1 LLFHYSFKTI
11 MGVKA
16 MGKNLVEKIIA
27 SHLVSGSME
36 PGHEIGI
43 SIDQTLTQDATGTL
57 AYLELE
63 AMGVDRVATELS
75 VSYVDHNTL
84 QTGNENADDH
94 LYLRTVAARYG
105 VFFSPPGNGICH
117 QVHLERF
124 GAPGKTLLGSD
135 SHTPTA
141 GGLGMLAIGAGGLDV
156 ALAMAGRPFFL
167 FMPEVVRI
175 DLNGRLAPWVS
186 AKDVILEILRRL
198 TVSGG
203 VGKVLEYD
211 GSGVATLT
219 VPERST
225 ITNMGAELGATSSL
239 FPSDEQTQ
247 RFLRTQGRERDWTPL
262 GADRDAHYG
271 DELSVDLAQLEPLLA
286 LPHSPDNVRRVQDC
300 AGVRVHQV
308 VIGSCTN
315 SSYQDLVCVAE
326 VLKGKRVHPEVDL
339 VIAPGSRQVLHLLAQ
354 RGALSHL
361 IAAGARVLES
371 ACGPCIGMGQAP
383 SSGGVS
389 LRTFNRN
396 FRGRSGTPDAEIYL
410 CSAETAVAS
419 AVIGEITDPRSLGEE
434 IQVPWPR
441 RFWTGA
447 DLIIPP
453 PPHPEKVR
461 VIRGPAIQPLPEFPP
476 LPQQLGGAVLIKV
489 GDDITTDD
497 ILPAGAKVLPLRSNI
512 PAISE
517 FTFARLDPSFA
528 SRAREKGGGIVV
540 GGANYGQGSSREHAA
555 LAPRYLGITAVVAV
569 SFARIHLAN
578 LINFGIVPL
587 LFARAEDYG
596 RIDQGE
602 QVVIQLQDLAGEIT
616 LRNETQG
623 TTCVLTHHLGPREL
637 DIVKAGGALN
647 LVKKGP

>member
-1 LLFHYSFKTI
+1 
-11 MGVKA
+11 

-27 SHLVSGSME
+27 LHLVSGNME

-43 SIDQTLTQDATGTL
+43 SIAQTLTQDATGTL
-57 AYLELE
+57 TYLELE

-141 GGLGMLAIGAGGLDV
+141 GGLGMLAMGAGGVDV
-156 ALAMAGRPFFL
+156 ALAMAGRPFFF

-175 DLNGRLAPWVS
+175 DLNNRLAPWVS
-186 AKDVILEILRRL
+186 AKDVILDILRRL
-198 TVSGG
+198 SVSGG
-203 VGKVLEYD
+203 TGKVFEY
-211 GSGVATLT
+211 GGAGIEGLT

-225 ITNMGAELGATSSL
+225 ITNMGAELGATSSI
-239 FPSDEQTQ
+239 FPSDEQTR
-247 RFLRTQGRERDWTPL
+247 RFLRAQGRESDWIPL
-262 GADRDAHYG
+262 GADRNARYG
-271 DELSVDLAQLEPLLA
+271 DELSIELAQIEPLLA
-286 LPHSPDNVRRVQDC
+286 LPHSPDNVRTVQDR
-300 AGVRVHQV
+300 AGAQVHQV

-315 SSYQDLVCVAE
+315 SSYQDLVRVAE

-339 VIAPGSRQVLHLLAQ
+339 VIAPGSREVLHQLAQ
-354 RGALSHL
+354 RGALTHL
-361 IAAGARVLES
+361 IAAGARLLES

-383 SSGGVS
+383 PSGGVS

-419 AVIGEITDPRSLGEE
+419 ALAGAITDPRSLGDA
-434 IQVPWPR
+434 IPVPWPR
-441 RFWTGA
+441 RFWNGA

-453 PPHPEKVR
+453 PSSSEEVR
-461 VIRGPAIQPLPEFPP
+461 VMRGPSIQPLPEFPP
-476 LPQQLGGAVLIKV
+476 LPQQIEGAVLIKV

-497 ILPAGAKVLPLRSNI
+497 ILPAGAKILPLRSNV

-517 FTFARLDPSFA
+517 FTFSRLDPTFA
-528 SRAREKGGGIVV
+528 ERAREQRGGIVV

-555 LAPRYLGITAVVAV
+555 LAPRYLGVTAVVAI

-587 LFARAEDYG
+587 LFASADDYG
-596 RIDQGE
+596 EINQGD
-602 QVVIQLQDLAGEIT
+602 QVVIQLHGLAAEIT
-616 LRNETQG
+616 LRNKTQG
-623 TTCVLTHHLGPREL
+623 TTCSLTHHLGPRERA
-637 DIVKAGGALN
+637 IVKAGGALK
-647 LVKKGP
+647 LAKEGL

>member
-1 LLFHYSFKTI
+1 
-11 MGVKA
+11 
-16 MGKNLVEKIIA
+16 MGKNLIEKIIA

-36 PGHEIGI
+36 PGHEIGV

-57 AYLELE
+57 VYLELE

-94 LYLRTVAARYG
+94 LYLRTIAARYG

-124 GAPGKTLLGSD
+124 GVPTKTLLGSD

-141 GGLGMLAIGAGGLDV
+141 GGLGMLAIGAGGIDV
-156 ALAMAGRPFFL
+156 ALAMAGKPFYL
-167 FMPEVVRI
+167 SMPEVVRI
-175 DLNGRLAPWVS
+175 DLKGRLAPWVS

-198 TVSGG
+198 SVSGG
-203 VGKVLEYD
+203 AGKVLEY
-211 GSGVATLT
+211 GGKGVVGLT

-225 ITNMGAELGATSSL
+225 ITNMGAELGATSSI

-247 RFLRTQGRERDWTPL
+247 RFLKVQGREGAWTPL
-262 GADRDAHYG
+262 AADRNARYG
-271 DELSVDLAQLEPLLA
+271 DTLSIDLAQLEPLLA
-286 LPHSPDNVRRVQDC
+286 LPHSPDNVQMVQEC
-300 AGVRVHQV
+300 AGLHVHQV

-315 SSYQDLVCVAE
+315 SSYQDLVRVAE
-326 VLKGKRVHPEVDL
+326 VLKGKQVHSEVDL

-354 RGALSHL
+354 RGSLTHL

-419 AVIGEITDPRSLGEE
+419 SVAGEIVDPRSLGEE
-434 IQVPWPR
+434 VPVRWPK
-441 RFWTGA
+441 RFWSGE

-476 LPQQLGGAVLIKV
+476 LPQKLEGEVLIKV
-489 GDDITTDD
+489 GANITTDD

-517 FTFARLDPSFA
+517 FTFSRLDSSFA
-528 SRAREKGGGIVV
+528 SRAKEKGGGIVV

-555 LAPRYLGITAVVAV
+555 LAPRYLGVTVVVAV

-578 LINFGIVPL
+578 LINFGVVPL
-587 LFARAEDYG
+587 LFSSPADYG
-596 RIDQGE
+596 QINQGDQ
-602 QVVIQLQDLAGEIT
+602 VMIQLNNLAGEIT

-623 TTCVLTHHLGPREL
+623 TTCVLGHRLGPREVA
-637 DIVKAGGALN
+637 IVKAGGVLN
-647 LVKKGP
+647 LVTDGS

>member
-1 LLFHYSFKTI
+1 
-11 MGVKA
+11 

-27 SHLVSGSME
+27 SHLVSGSIE
-36 PGHEIGI
+36 SGHEIGI

-63 AMGVDRVATELS
+63 ALGIDRVATELS

-94 LYLRTVAARYG
+94 RYLRTVAARYG

-156 ALAMAGRPFFL
+156 ALAMAGKPFSL
-167 FMPEVVRI
+167 LMPEVVRI
-175 DLNGRLAPWVS
+175 DLNGHLAPWVS
-186 AKDVILEILRRL
+186 AKDVILEVLRRL

-203 VGKVLEYD
+203 TGKVFEY
-211 GSGVATLT
+211 GGTGVTGLT

-225 ITNMGAELGATSSL
+225 ITNMGAELGATSSI
-239 FPSDEQTQ
+239 FPSDEQTR
-247 RFLRTQGRERDWTPL
+247 RFLKVQGRENAWTPL
-262 GADRDAHYG
+262 TADRNARYG
-271 DELSVDLAQLEPLLA
+271 DELSIELAQLEPLLA
-286 LPHSPDNVRRVQDC
+286 LPHSPDNVRTVQEH
-300 AGVRVHQV
+300 AGVQVHQV
-308 VIGSCTN
+308 IIGSCTN
-315 SSYQDLVCVAE
+315 SSYQDLVRVAE
-326 VLKGKRVHPEVDL
+326 VLKEKRIHPEVDL

-354 RGALSHL
+354 RGALPHL
-361 IAAGARVLES
+361 LAAGARVLES

-419 AVIGEITDPRSLGEE
+419 AVAGTTTDPRSLGEE
-434 IQVPWPR
+434 NPVPWPKH
-441 RFWTGA
+441 FWSGA

-453 PPHPEKVR
+453 PAHPKKVR
-461 VIRGPAIQPLPEFPP
+461 IIRGPVIQPLPEFPS
-476 LPQQLGGAVLIKV
+476 LPQQIEGEVLIKV
-489 GDDITTDD
+489 GNDITTDD
-497 ILPAGAKVLPLRSNI
+497 ILPAGAKILPLRSNI

-517 FTFARLDPSFA
+517 FTFSRLDPSFA
-528 SRAREKGGGIVV
+528 ARVREKRGGIVV

-555 LAPRYLGITAVVAV
+555 LTPRYLGVAAVVAV

-578 LINFGIVPL
+578 LVNFGVVPL
-587 LFARAEDYG
+587 LFARKEDYG
-596 RIDQGE
+596 RIDEGD
-602 QVVIQLQDLAGEIT
+602 QVVIHLNGLAGKIT
-616 LRNETQG
+616 LQNETRG
-623 TTCVLTHHLGPREL
+623 TTCVLDHRLGPREIA
-637 DIVKAGGALN
+637 IVQAGGILN
-647 LVKKGP
+647 LVKKGS

>member
-1 LLFHYSFKTI
+1 
-11 MGVKA
+11 V
-16 MGKNLVEKIIA
+16 GKNLVEKIIE
-27 SHLVSGSME
+27 SHLMSGSME

-63 AMGVDRVATELS
+63 GMGVDRVATELS

-94 LYLRTVAARYG
+94 LYLRTIAARYG

-141 GGLGMLAIGAGGLDV
+141 GGLGMLAIGAGGIDV
-156 ALAMAGRPFFL
+156 ALAMAGRAFFL

-186 AKDVILEILRRL
+186 AKDVILEVLRRL

-203 VGKVLEYD
+203 VGRVLEY
-211 GSGVATLT
+211 GGAGVAGLT

-225 ITNMGAELGATSSL
+225 ITNMGAELGATSSV
-239 FPSDEQTQ
+239 FPSDEQTR
-247 RFLRTQGRERDWTPL
+247 RFLRTQGREDVWTRL
-262 GADRDAHYG
+262 VADRNARYG
-271 DELSVDLAQLEPLLA
+271 DELSIDLAQLEPLLA
-286 LPHSPDNVRRVQDC
+286 MPHSPDNVRAVQES
-300 AGVRVHQV
+300 AGIHVHQV
-308 VIGSCTN
+308 IIGSCTN
-315 SSYQDLVCVAE
+315 SSYQDLVRVAE

-354 RGALSHL
+354 RGALAHL
-361 IAAGARVLES
+361 VAAGARVLES

-419 AVIGEITDPRSLGEE
+419 AVAGVITDPRSLGGE
-434 IQVPWPR
+434 IQVPWPT

-461 VIRGPAIQPLPEFPP
+461 IIRGPAIRPLPEFPP
-476 LPQQLGGAVLIKV
+476 LPQQIEGAVLIKV

-517 FTFARLDPSFA
+517 FTFSRLDPSFA
-528 SRAREKGGGIVV
+528 ARAREKQGGIVV
-540 GGANYGQGSSREHAA
+540 GGTNYGQGSSREHAA
-555 LAPRYLGITAVVAV
+555 LAPRYLGVAAVVAV

-578 LINFGIVPL
+578 LINFGVVPL

-596 RIDQGE
+596 RIDQGDE
-602 QVVIQLQDLAGEIT
+602 IVIQLNDLAGEIT
-616 LRNETQG
+616 LRNETRG
-623 TTCVLTHHLGPREL
+623 TTCVLGHRLGPREIA
-637 DIVKAGGALN
+637 IVKAGGVLN
-647 LVKKGP
+647 LVKKGA

>member
-1 LLFHYSFKTI
+1 
-11 MGVKA
+11 MGA
-16 MGKNLVEKIIA
+16 RELGKNLVEKIIG
-27 SHLVSGSME
+27 SHLVSGSMV

-43 SIDQTLTQDATGTL
+43 SVDQTLTQDATGTL

-84 QTGNENADDH
+84 QTGNETADDH

-141 GGLGMLAIGAGGLDV
+141 GGLGMLAIGAGGIDV

-175 DLNGRLAPWVS
+175 ELNGRLTPWVS
-186 AKDVILEILRRL
+186 AKDVILEVLRRF

-203 VGKVLEYD
+203 VGKVFEYE
-211 GSGVATLT
+211 GKGAAALT

-225 ITNMGAELGATSSL
+225 ITNMGAELGATSSI
-239 FPSDEQTQ
+239 FPSDKQTR
-247 RFLRTQGRERDWTPL
+247 RFLRAQGREDDWAPL
-262 GADRDAHYG
+262 AADRNAHYG
-271 DELSVDLAQLEPLLA
+271 EELSMNLSRLEPLLA
-286 LPHSPDNVRRVQDC
+286 LPHSPDNVRTVQER
-300 AGVRVHQV
+300 AGLEVHQV

-315 SSYQDLVCVAE
+315 SSYEDLVRVAE
-326 VLKGKRVHPEVDL
+326 VLKGKKVHPEVDL
-339 VIAPGSRQVLHLLAQ
+339 VISPGSRQVLHLLAQ
-354 RGALSHL
+354 RGALAYL

-383 SSGGVS
+383 SSGGVT

-419 AVIGEITDPRSLGEE
+419 AVAGAIADPRSLGEE
-434 IQVPWPR
+434 IVVPWPR

-453 PPHPEKVR
+453 SPHPEQVQ
-461 VIRGPAIQPLPEFPP
+461 VMRGPAIQPLPEFPP
-476 LPQQLGGAVLIKV
+476 LPQQIEGAVLIKV
-489 GDDITTDD
+489 GDGITTDD

-517 FTFARLDPSFA
+517 FTFSRLDPSFA
-528 SRAREKGGGIVV
+528 ARAREKGGGIVV

-555 LAPRYLGITAVVAV
+555 LAPRYLGVAAIVAV

-578 LINFGIVPL
+578 LINFGVVPL

-596 RIDQGE
+596 RIEQGDE
-602 QVVIQLQDLAGEIT
+602 VVIQLNGLAGAIT
-616 LRNETQG
+616 LRNETRG
-623 TTCVLTHHLGPREL
+623 TTCVLNHHLGPRE
-637 DIVKAGGALN
+637 IAVVQAGGVLN
-647 LVKKGP
+647 LVTRDS

>member
-1 LLFHYSFKTI
+1 
-11 MGVKA
+11 
-16 MGKNLVEKIIA
+16 MGKNLVEKIIG
-27 SHLVSGSME
+27 SHLVSGSMV

-43 SIDQTLTQDATGTL
+43 SVDQTLTQDATGTL

-84 QTGNENADDH
+84 QTGNETADDH

-141 GGLGMLAIGAGGLDV
+141 GGLGMLAIGAGGIDV

-175 DLNGRLAPWVS
+175 ELIGRLAPWVS
-186 AKDVILEILRRL
+186 AKDVILEVLRRL

-203 VGKVLEYD
+203 VGKVFEY
-211 GSGVATLT
+211 GGTGAAELT

-225 ITNMGAELGATSSL
+225 ITNMGAELGATSSI
-239 FPSDEQTQ
+239 FPSDKQTR
-247 RFLRTQGRERDWTPL
+247 RFLRAQGREDDWAPL
-262 GADRDAHYG
+262 AADRNAHYG
-271 DELSVDLAQLEPLLA
+271 EELSMNLSRLEPLLA
-286 LPHSPDNVRRVQDC
+286 LPHSPDNVRTVQER
-300 AGVRVHQV
+300 AGLEVHQV

-315 SSYQDLVCVAE
+315 SSYEDLVRVAE
-326 VLKGKRVHPEVDL
+326 VLKGKKVHPEVDL
-339 VIAPGSRQVLHLLAQ
+339 VISPGSRQVLHLLAQ
-354 RGALSHL
+354 RGALAYL

-383 SSGGVS
+383 SSGGVT

-396 FRGRSGTPDAEIYL
+396 FSGRSGTPDAEIYL

-419 AVIGEITDPRSLGEE
+419 AVAGAIADPRSLGEE
-434 IQVPWPR
+434 IVVPWPR
-441 RFWTGA
+441 RFWTGT
-447 DLIIPP
+447 DLIISPP
-453 PPHPEKVR
+453 PYPEQVQ
-461 VIRGPAIQPLPEFPP
+461 VMRGPAIQPLPEFPP
-476 LPQQLGGAVLIKV
+476 LPQQIEGAVLIKV
-489 GDDITTDD
+489 GDGITTDD

-517 FTFARLDPSFA
+517 FTFSRLDPSFA
-528 SRAREKGGGIVV
+528 ARAREKGGGIVV

-555 LAPRYLGITAVVAV
+555 LAPRYLGVAAIVAV

-578 LINFGIVPL
+578 LINFGVVPL

-596 RIDQGE
+596 RIEQGDE
-602 QVVIQLQDLAGEIT
+602 VVIQLNGLAEAIT
-616 LRNETQG
+616 LRNETRG
-623 TTCVLTHHLGPREL
+623 TTCVLNHHLGPRE
-637 DIVKAGGALN
+637 IAVVKAGGVLN
-647 LVKKGP
+647 LVTRDS